1 MVKCVSENRQGPV
14 SSAKM
19 AEAGENISVVVS
31 LIIFWVFPDTIDCL
45 GYINRL
51 RLQVRVR
58 NLIERE
64 KNSNQSKA
72 FSTEDSTDVVQK
84 SNKKRQ
90 VSNCCLIYS
99 NNIHYYSL

>member
-1 MVKCVSENRQGPV
+1 MVKCVSEHAGARLVRQDGRGGG
-14 SSAKM
+14 KYQR
-19 AEAGENISVVVS
+19 GGKS
-31 LIIFWVFPDTIDCL
+31 LACL
-45 GYINRL
+45 GCFLTLLTVWGYINRL

-90 VSNCCLIYS
+90 VLNCYS
-99 NNIHYYSL
+99 N